1 MLKTPKLRFKD
12 KNGNA
17 YPEWSSKQFDEVFE
31 ILQNN
36 TFSRKRT

>member
-17 YPEWSSKQFDEVFE
+17 YPEWEEKAMEHFCIDAKGRQLYR
-31 ILQNN
+31 IA
-36 TFSRKRT
+36 